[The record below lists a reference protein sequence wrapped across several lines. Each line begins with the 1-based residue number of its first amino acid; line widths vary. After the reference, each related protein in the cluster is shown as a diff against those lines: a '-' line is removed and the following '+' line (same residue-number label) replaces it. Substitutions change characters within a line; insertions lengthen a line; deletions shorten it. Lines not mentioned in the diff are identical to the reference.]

1 MNYGGRWAGK
11 THPLK
16 STPKRDVH
24 KRRPAGKMRHILQ
37 WPLGTD
43 PVQGAVHWAGGKVMY
58 RADFFLKKECKK
70 VVLQPSTELQ
80 GLSKEI

>member
-1 MNYGGRWAGK
+1 
-11 THPLK
+11 
-16 STPKRDVH
+16 
-24 KRRPAGKMRHILQ
+24 MRHILQ